1 MLYYLP
7 LTHFILTFGKLE
19 QREQV
24 TFSREQKRLDG
35 VRRSSPSRLSRRF
48 TANAQYT
55 WRLVDWSSQPFV
67 QETTARELRLNV
79 LQASDAPTAIL
90 TL

>member
-24 TFSREQKRLDG
+24 TFLREQKRLDS
-35 VRRSSPSRLSRRF
+35 VRISSPSKLGRRF
-48 TANAQYT
+48 TEV
-55 WRLVDWSSQPFV
+55 LVDWFSQPFL
-67 QETTARELRLNV
+67 QETTASEL
-79 LQASDAPTAIL
+79 T
-90 TL
+90 